1 MLTVPKDDPLED
13 LLEELESHGDLDRAG
28 QELSVNVEERR
39 YGKKMTIVKG
49 FTNPASEIED
59 IASELKSSLATG
71 GTITEGAIE
80 LQGDHRDRLP
90 DLLQDMGYSVR

>member
-1 MLTVPKDDPLED
+1 MVEDDQLED
-13 LLEELESHGDLDRAG
+13 LLEGIESHGDLDRVE
-28 QELSVNVEERR
+28 QELSITVEERR
-39 YGKKMTIVKG
+39 YGKAVTIVDG
-49 FTNPASEIED
+49 FTGSSSIDD

-71 GTITEGAIE
+71 GTTADGTIE